1 MSVRN
6 GVQTFIYKFAV
17 VDASTDNTTSFPIP
31 VSKGTYLISVN
42 AFIACSVLPT
52 GVVVSLQTTNDPVP
66 AALPTVIIR
75 NTSAN
80 VNASVAL
87 PSGAGTNQS
96 VPLCC
101 VYTFPADTICYLKI
115 GTNGAA
121 GVDTYSLTSSGVVN
135 TVTFT
140 QIAY

>member
-6 GVQTFIYKFAV
+6 GVQSFVYKFSVAAAATDAV
-17 VDASTDNTTSFPIP
+17 TSFPIS
-31 VSKGTYLISVN
+31 VSKGTYLISIN
-42 AFIACSVLPT
+42 ALIACSAIPL
-52 GVVVSLQTTNDPVP
+52 GVGVSLQTTDDPLP
-66 AALPTVIIR
+66 ASLPTVIIR
-75 NTSAN
+75 NTSAAI
-80 VNASVAL
+80 NASIAL

-101 VYTFPADTICYLKI
+101 VYTFPADTTCYLKI
-115 GTNGAA
+115 GTNGVA
-121 GVDTYSLTSSGVVN
+121 GVDTYALTTSGVVN